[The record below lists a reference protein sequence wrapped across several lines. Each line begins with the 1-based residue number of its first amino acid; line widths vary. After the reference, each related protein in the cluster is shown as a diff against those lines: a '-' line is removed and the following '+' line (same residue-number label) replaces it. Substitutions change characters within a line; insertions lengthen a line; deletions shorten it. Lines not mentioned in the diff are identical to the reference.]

1 MMGIPKELVLA
12 TILEYHSK
20 MYVLY
25 MKANKYEK
33 KSSKDLT
40 QHQRDGS
47 GPWADPSTVHWS
59 VTRNGLS
66 ARVDVKTG
74 ISHVLSKI

>member
-25 MKANKYEK
+25 MKAMSSTNTEK

-47 GPWADPSTVHWS
+47 GPSADPSTVH
-59 VTRNGLS
+59 
-66 ARVDVKTG
+66 
-74 ISHVLSKI
+74 

>member
-25 MKANKYEK
+25 MKAMSSTNTGK
-33 KSSKDLT
+33 KI
-40 QHQRDGS
+40 QQ
-47 GPWADPSTVHWS
+47 GPDST
-59 VTRNGLS
+59 REM
-66 ARVDVKTG
+66 
-74 ISHVLSKI
+74 VLALQPIHLLFTEA